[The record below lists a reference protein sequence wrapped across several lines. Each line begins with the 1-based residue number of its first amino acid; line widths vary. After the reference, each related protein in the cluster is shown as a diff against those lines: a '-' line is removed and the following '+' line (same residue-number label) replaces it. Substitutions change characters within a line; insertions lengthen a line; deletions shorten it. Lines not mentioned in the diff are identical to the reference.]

1 MPSKS
6 KQKGSSWEREV
17 AKYLSETYG
26 GSFIRNNSGSGAYI
40 GGANS
45 VRKATLSEAQIRH
58 SKGDVVP
65 PEDWR
70 WFNAEAKFYSDLA
83 FHQLLDTCS
92 QLEAWLDQLMAVS
105 DPHDVNILF
114 MKFNRKGRYVAVQV
128 SEHFWNSDCSH
139 VRYNSPKHD
148 SWMIYTWETFFNLNR
163 DHLKTYSTQS
173 YHNPETIS
181 KPSI

>member
-6 KQKGSSWEREV
+6 KIKGSGFEREV
-17 AKYLSETYG
+17 AKYLSEAYG

-58 SKGDVVP
+58 SKGDIVP

-70 WFNAEAKFYSDLA
+70 YFNAEAKFYSDLA

-92 QLEAWLDQLMAVS
+92 QIESWLDQLMAVS
-105 DPHDVNILF
+105 DTNDVNILF

-128 SEHFWNSDCSH
+128 SPYAWSSACSH
-139 VRYNSPKHD
+139 VRYTSPLHGD
-148 SWMIYTWETFFNLNR
+148 WMIYTWDTFFRLNR
-163 DHLKTYSTQS
+163 DHLKTYSTQI
-173 YHNPETIS
+173 HNTIQQ
-181 KPSI
+181 KTLVT